1 MWYII
6 AGLVLALGVFSALA
20 VRMGFSPRRV
30 LQMARVGAHTAMPI
44 VVILLTIGMVT
55 GSWRGAGTIVGFVD
69 YGVRLI
75 TPRLFLLVAF
85 LVTCVMSYALGTS
98 FGVAGTA
105 GVIFMAL
112 ARSGNVN
119 PVITAGVLMSGIFF
133 GDRGS
138 PVSSTAVMTAN
149 LTGTELMGNV
159 RRMAKSALLPMA
171 VCLAVYAVLSV
182 RNPIGAV
189 DRAVIAAFDHAFS
202 LTPWVFLPAA
212 LLLILP
218 LFHVPI
224 LLCMGG
230 SILSAVLVGH
240 FAQGAGWGELLK
252 TLALGYKSPDPALAA
267 ILNGGGV
274 ISMLDTCLI
283 FALAC
288 TCSGVFNGTGM
299 LHRLEERI
307 SALSGRVGTFPLMI
321 ATSLLG
327 SAIFCNQVIAIVL
340 CSTFF
345 RPVFDRLGR
354 SREDLA
360 LDMENICITV
370 PAFVPWSIICSVPLK
385 LFGADY
391 RSMLYAVFLYA
402 VPLIGW
408 AQSARRA
415 KKKQDNNEANS

>member
-1 MWYII
+1 MWYIV
-6 AGLVLALGVFSALA
+6 AGLVLALLLFSALA

-30 LQMARVGAHTAMPI
+30 AQMARVGAHTAMPI
-44 VVILLTIGMVT
+44 VVILLAIGMVT

-69 YGVRLI
+69 YGVKLI

-85 LVTCVMSYALGTS
+85 VLTCVMSYALGTS

-112 ARSGNVN
+112 ARSGNVD
-119 PVITAGVLMSGIFF
+119 PVVTAGVLMSGIFF

-138 PVSSTAVMTAN
+138 PVSSTAVTTAN

-159 RRMAKSALLPMA
+159 RRMTKSALLPMA
-171 VCLAVYAVLSV
+171 ICLAVYAVLSV
-182 RNPIGAV
+182 RNPIGEV
-189 DRAVIAAFDHAFS
+189 DRAVVAAFERSFS

-224 LLCMGG
+224 LLCMAG

-252 TLALGYKSPDPALAA
+252 TLALGYESPDPALGG

-283 FALAC
+283 VARAC

-299 LHRLEERI
+299 LHRLEEGI

-415 KKKQDNNEANS
+415 KKQQNNNEANS